1 MQWRYQVT
9 QQGSLAAL
17 IERLGAGRER
27 LDRDFARDLARE
39 LHAHA
44 DRLELPIIEGLG
56 LVDVLVS
63 FSMDKE
69 MKLVVTGYLPAH
81 PGSVTVRW
89 DEREFP
95 DVPVALLEEPR
106 EEPYLFATLDFSV
119 RGRGGRLKTASG
131 AWATGTRVS
140 LRALATV
147 GDRTEYRVEASG
159 HSASLSP
166 DDIELDGV

>member
-1 MQWRYQVT
+1 MT
-9 QQGSLAAL
+9 HEGTLAAL
-17 IERLGAGRER
+17 IEQLGHGRER
-27 LDRDFARDLARE
+27 FDEDFARDLARE

-44 DRLELPIIEGLG
+44 DRLELPVIEGLG

-63 FSMDKE
+63 FSMDRE
-69 MKLVVTGYLPAH
+69 MRLMVTGYLPAH

-95 DVPVALLEEPR
+95 EVPVALLENPR

-119 RGRGGRLKTASG
+119 RGRAARLKAAAG
-131 AWATGTRVS
+131 PWAEGTRVT

-147 GDRTEYRVEASG
+147 GDRTEYRVEAG
-159 HSASLSP
+159 GRNASLSP
-166 DDIELDGV
+166 EQLELE